1 MRSWQLA
8 IVLVPYSIKGGLMVP
23 VIRNAEDTKSFYEV
37 IDVLLRDVYGM
48 TALKPGT
55 ANRSSGQES
64 SAEARPML
72 ARRRSSMTNAQS
84 GGEVITSVP
93 MEAVPSSDRKA
104 YVQSIQRSMKVAY
117 ALLAFWFAALLIF
130 GEHCTT

>member
-1 MRSWQLA
+1 M
-8 IVLVPYSIKGGLMVP
+8 VLVPHMVKGGLLVP

-55 ANRSSGQES
+55 ASQSKAQEI

-93 MEAVPSSDRKA
+93 MDVVPSSDRKA

-117 ALLAFWFAALLIF
+117 VLFAFWLVAILIF
-130 GEHCTT
+130 GEPWTT

>member
-1 MRSWQLA
+1 M
-8 IVLVPYSIKGGLMVP
+8 VLVPHMVKGGLLVP

-55 ANRSSGQES
+55 ASQSKAQEI

-72 ARRRSSMTNAQS
+72 ARRRSSMTNAQA

-93 MEAVPSSDRKA
+93 MDVVPSSDRKA
-104 YVQSIQRSMKVAY
+104 YVQSIQRSMRVAY
-117 ALLAFWFAALLIF
+117 ALFAFWLIAIFIF
-130 GEHCTT
+130 GEPWTT